1 MLTEPCMVVRS
12 VHDLDV
18 CWCVAHP
25 LKCLLPAYRCLPYH
39 LSNWTEMRQETLD
52 AVPSLESQTYS
63 DDSLPEYLLQG
74 TFDFKAIRVYDG
86 DTIWAAVIVRDQAWK
101 IQCRL
106 LGIDAPEMPS
116 RCPHDENLGA
126 NHAVSVSTVFYFPH
140 LGGIGGHTKLPQCRS
155 YGLAW
160 LQQR

>member
-116 RCPHDENLGA
+116 SRMMKTLEQTMRCRFQLCFTFLILVALVAIQNCLSA
-126 NHAVSVSTVFYFPH
+126 
-140 LGGIGGHTKLPQCRS
+140 GHMGLPGYNS
-155 YGLAW
+155 G
-160 LQQR
+160 